1 MFFYKFDGDMFEKKN
16 RENYQVIC
24 VVYSIKSLHCT
35 SRLRSS
41 VAVLGQLSRSTV
53 NLQEKLQHV
62 ILWFHC
68 AVPAS
73 ISVFKAC
80 SCSGSM
86 APKNPRKQLS
96 ATPNVPCL
104 YMCGCACLCYKFFFC
119 VKIQLAKVE
128 EINAFDRHVLESCSS
143 LPADLRAK
151 VESRLWLG
159 SHLST

>member
-80 SCSGSM
+80 CCSGSM
-86 APKNPRKQLS
+86 APKNQRKQLS

-104 YMCGCACLCYKFFFC
+104 YMCGCACLCYKFFLCKDSTSEGGGNQCLRQARPGELFE
-119 VKIQLAKVE
+119 LACGPSSESGEPFVAWF
-128 EINAFDRHVLESCSS
+128 AF
-143 LPADLRAK
+143 
-151 VESRLWLG
+151 
-159 SHLST
+159 